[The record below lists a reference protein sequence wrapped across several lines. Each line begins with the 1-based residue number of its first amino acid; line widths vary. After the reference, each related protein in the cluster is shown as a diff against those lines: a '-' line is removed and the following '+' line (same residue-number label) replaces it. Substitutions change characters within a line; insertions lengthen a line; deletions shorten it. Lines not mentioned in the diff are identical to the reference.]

1 MSRLTTLDECNR
13 MMREH
18 ARAGS
23 KIRRE
28 AMREFESVSRMERF
42 YKAIRERRNDWAL
55 SQRRQS

>member
-1 MSRLTTLDECNR
+1 MSRFITLEECNR

-18 ARAGS
+18 ARAAN

-42 YKAIRERRNDWAL
+42 YKQIRE
-55 SQRRQS
+55 QCRRQERIR